1 VRPSIKHTI
10 PAAANSGFDPIACRT
25 GTHSLLGYPWGV
37 HARPSHISVFNGLAA
52 LIGMWLPIW
61 PWVLNYRAIVPA
73 FWSAIV
79 AGLVGCVGAGLAT
92 VKQQQRLA

>member
-1 VRPSIKHTI
+1 
-10 PAAANSGFDPIACRT
+10 
-25 GTHSLLGYPWGV
+25 
-37 HARPSHISVFNGLAA
+37 VFNGLAA